1 MRLPIITALLVTFS
15 AAPISAEEITYR
27 QHIKPL
33 WTEKC
38 LACHGPHTP
47 YIEEFDLA
55 KDKYSKMSQGPRMD
69 SYSSLID
76 FVGWPDN
83 GALMRRLDDGKNS
96 GGKAGNMYE
105 KLGTDEAERQKNLAL
120 FKAWVGEDAW
130 NLNRWNAKGNVPA
143 ITKEQMD
150 KIKVAY

>member
-1 MRLPIITALLVTFS
+1 MRQPLVAALLTAFAIPS
-15 AAPISAEEITYR
+15 SFAEEITYR

-33 WTEKC
+33 WTQKC

-47 YIEEFDLA
+47 SIEEFDLA
-55 KDKYSKMSQGPRMD
+55 KEKFAKMSQGPRMD
-69 SYSSLID
+69 TYSSLID

-83 GALMRRLDDGKNS
+83 GALMRRLDDGQNT

-105 KLGTDEAERQKNLAL
+105 KLGTDEPERQKNLAL
-120 FKAWVGEDAW
+120 FKAWVGEGGW
-130 NLNRWNAKGNVPA
+130 NLNRWKAKGNVPA